1 MLLHRIDAHLRAHR
15 MTPTRFGREALG
27 DPNLVAQLRQ
37 GRQLRAATVRRIL
50 NYLTSSER
58 AE

>member
-15 MTPTRFGREALG
+15 MTPTKFGREALG

-37 GRQLRAATVRRIL
+37 GRQLRTATVKRIL
-50 NYLTSSER
+50 NYLAASEKVG
-58 AE
+58 